1 MHMDDQKYSVDCT
14 KGFRNKTEMNHS
26 KNFPNDEGLYANR
39 LNILKIFS
47 HTEDCAGLVE
57 FLKST
62 SCDICGKNFTCQS
75 ALDIHQRSH
84 TKEREFICTTCN
96 RGFSTEGS
104 QRQHMPTHQMRDF
117 PPPWTLPSKPSSQP
131 WWLRGCKDRDNGFPE
146 LLSSEWKGSD
156 VVWVCGV
163 CCSSTLPDTQT
174 APLPD
179 MWEEL
184 LVVQRSADPQ
194 EDSHRGEA
202 FCLCSLWTHFYYQRK
217 PKGWF
222 HTQTFRIFFCFKTYN
237 SYLTVL
243 PHTGGNFLNSARY
256 KLHVCVSVF
265 RLSVACAHMLFFR
278 GKLSVANRVF
288 Y

>member
-1 MHMDDQKYSVDCT
+1 MVSWQKDWNVKIVCAWHEWPTADLDLPT
-14 KGFRNKTEMNHS
+14 RS
-26 KNFPNDEGLYANR
+26 KLIIVLFYF
-39 LNILKIFS
+39 IFW
-47 HTEDCAGLVE
+47 
-57 FLKST
+57 
-62 SCDICGKNFTCQS
+62 IN
-75 ALDIHQRSH
+75 
-84 TKEREFICTTCN
+84 
-96 RGFSTEGS
+96 
-104 QRQHMPTHQMRDF
+104 
-117 PPPWTLPSKPSSQP
+117 
-131 WWLRGCKDRDNGFPE
+131 KDRDNGFPE

-156 VVWVCGV
+156 IVWVCGV

-184 LVVQRSADPQ
+184 LVVQCSADPQ
-194 EDSHRGEA
+194 EDSHREEA

-222 HTQTFRIFFCFKTYN
+222 HTQTFQHFFFCFKAYN